1 MTLPFCDS
9 ERTRSASR
17 RSMYPASRRILR
29 PRCIYRLVDRF
40 SFLVNIKCFCEQLQ
54 LRMTITGEMVSGVV
68 ALNLGGRIDSI
79 AAAALLTN
87 LRDVFGSSVA

>member
-1 MTLPFCDS
+1 
-9 ERTRSASR
+9 
-17 RSMYPASRRILR
+17 
-29 PRCIYRLVDRF
+29 
-40 SFLVNIKCFCEQLQ
+40 LVNIKCFCEQLQ